1 MNLNSKA
8 LSLALALLPLAACSG
23 SEEGGGDGNSYD
35 FTAEA
40 EATISLKTLAQGA
53 NALRALFSAPRVA
66 ATSTAPTLCTSVVC
80 FTPTQLTGIYYG
92 TGLLIQSSGNGM
104 SAYFGQDEWSSIT
117 GASSSYTFD
126 AANPTANQGTLT
138 CCNGS
143 GDLGS
148 ENTYISD
155 VSYLFGYLDATF
167 TVSGV
172 TGNTAMNEAYTLRF
186 ILASSAVTGAVR
198 GDVLMRVDGSDASC
212 PVSNSGCTGEFKWMD
227 STNSTFSTTRPTTP
241 VVMNSSVVT
250 YTNPFG
256 TDVGNQEIP
265 VLYVPV
271 LPEAGV
277 GVMAI
282 TESELRAAGNSF
294 DFKFDPNSFLMFPT
308 VLTTD
313 INLISSKK
321 ELMSRVH
328 LAGLPHSAQANGVGS
343 PASTLLTITPAA
355 F

>member
-1 MNLNSKA
+1 M
-8 LSLALALLPLAACSG
+8 LS
-23 SEEGGGDGNSYD
+23 
-35 FTAEA
+35 
-40 EATISLKTLAQGA
+40 QGA
-53 NALRALFSAPRVA
+53 NALRGLFSAPRVE

-104 SAYFGQDEWSSIT
+104 SAYFGQEEWSSIT
-117 GASSSYTFD
+117 GTSSSYTFD
-126 AANPTANQGTLT
+126 AANPSTNQGTLT
-138 CCNGS
+138 CCNGT
-143 GDLGS
+143 GDLSS
-148 ENTYISD
+148 ENTYVSD

-186 ILASSAVTGAVR
+186 ILASSAMTDAVR
-198 GDVLMRVDGSDASC
+198 GDVLMRVDGSGNSC

-227 STNSTFSTTRPTTP
+227 STNSAFSTTRPNSP

-265 VLYVPV
+265 VFYVPV
-271 LPEAGV
+271 LPESGEGV
-277 GVMAI
+277 LAI
-282 TESELRAAGNSF
+282 TESELRATGNSF
-294 DFKFDPNSFLMFPT
+294 DFKFDPNSFVMFPAVPT
-308 VLTTD
+308 SE
-313 INLISSKK
+313 INLITSKK
-321 ELMSRVH
+321 ELMARAH
-328 LAGLPHSAQANGVGS
+328 LAGLPHSAQVNGVGS
-343 PASTLLTITPAA
+343 PASTLLEITPAA